1 MRLNNLTKSHLF
13 MVKMYLYHFSSS
25 QITVIVNK
33 QIVNIFVILSM
44 CLNAVTLGEE

>member
-1 MRLNNLTKSHLF
+1 MRLNNLTKSHFF

-33 QIVNIFVILSM
+33 QIVNIIMLYYQCV
-44 CLNAVTLGEE
+44 